1 MLGGPGK
8 DVVVGGNESGGL
20 SGGDK
25 NLVGGPDNDYIQG
38 GRGPDNLVGDSGND
52 LLGGERGSDNLTG
65 DGGTDLLLDGPFH
78 ETAEDTVSGGDGN
91 DVFFV
96 DNKPAFKDVVTCG
109 SGFDRLTADRKDVV
123 APDCEKV
130 AVGPAAIEELHE
142 ELVDSGFFEHLFGG
156 LPPGDL
162 NPF

>member
-1 MLGGPGK
+1 M
-8 DVVVGGNESGGL
+8 
-20 SGGDK
+20 
-25 NLVGGPDNDYIQG
+25 
-38 GRGPDNLVGDSGND
+38 
-52 LLGGERGSDNLTG
+52 
-65 DGGTDLLLDGPFH
+65 
-78 ETAEDTVSGGDGN
+78 
-91 DVFFV
+91 
-96 DNKPAFKDVVTCG
+96 TCG

-156 LPPGDL
+156 LPPGNL